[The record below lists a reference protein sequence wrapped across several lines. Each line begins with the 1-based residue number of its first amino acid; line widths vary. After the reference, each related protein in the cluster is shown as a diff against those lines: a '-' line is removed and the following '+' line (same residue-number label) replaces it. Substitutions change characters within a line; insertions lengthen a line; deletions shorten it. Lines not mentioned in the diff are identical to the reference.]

1 MRLSRTSIL
10 FLLLAPLS
18 FGANKDIQELQR
30 DIAMLQDQVRTLQS
44 SLDMKVA
51 AMQTLIQQTLD
62 SESRTNTAIA
72 VMQNQFG
79 DALKQQQQ
87 SVNGPVANVSQK
99 LDQMSEEFR
108 AVRESVLD
116 MNTRMGKLDAKMA
129 DLQNLINTMRTPP
142 PPPPST
148 GATTDGQAPAAGVP
162 PLSADLTYTNAT
174 RDYLGGKNDLAM
186 QEFSD
191 YLKYYPNTALAPNVQ
206 FYIGDIYYRKQ
217 DYTDALQAFDKVLEQ
232 YTENNKTPDAQF
244 MKGMSLLGLGKN
256 NAAATEFRDVYKNY
270 PDTEVGA
277 KAKAELKKMGLNVTP
292 ASTRARRSH

>member
-1 MRLSRTSIL
+1 MSLSRTSVL

-62 SESRTNTAIA
+62 SENRANTAMA

-142 PPPPST
+142 PPPPAAT
-148 GATTDGQAPAAGVP
+148 GTTTDGQAPAGVP
-162 PLSADLTYTNAT
+162 PLSADTTYTNAT

-232 YTENNKTPDAQF
+232 YSENNKTPDAQF

-256 NAAATEFRDVYKNY
+256 NAAASEFREVYKNY
-270 PDTEVGA
+270 PDTEIGA

-292 ASTRARRSH
+292 VASKNRRPH